1 MDFSK
6 VIYIMSERAKDDGY
20 KFQYTR
26 ILYENAYSFELRS
39 EDIGVQAK
47 LSGDFLF
54 SFRTQDKIDSFLL
67 GEYDRMKMMLDAVTG
82 GPNTPEDLK

>member
-1 MDFSK
+1 MDLSE
-6 VIYIMSERAKDDGY
+6 IISIMSDRAKADGY

-26 ILYENAYSFELRS
+26 ILYENAYSFELRN
-39 EDIGVQAK
+39 EDIGVCAK
-47 LSGDFLF
+47 LPSDFLF
-54 SFRTQDKIDSFLL
+54 SFRTPDRIESFLL